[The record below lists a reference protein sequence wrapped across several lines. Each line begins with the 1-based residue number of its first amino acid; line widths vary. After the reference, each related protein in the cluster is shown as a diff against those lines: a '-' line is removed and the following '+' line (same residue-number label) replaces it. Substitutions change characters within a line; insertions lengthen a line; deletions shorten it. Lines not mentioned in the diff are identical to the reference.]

1 MEKRENHEVLL
12 KHLIENN
19 VSLQKASLNLIET
32 ANILTKRIDKLV
44 SIFEEASKHVTD
56 VELNDERLKNLAA
69 KLEGLLDQNKE
80 IAKGLLLLEQYIRSK
95 SPEPLRPQL
104 DRQVPEFRI

>member
-1 MEKRENHEVLL
+1 MQKKESQEVLI

-19 VSLQKASLNLIET
+19 ISLQKASLNLVESM
-32 ANILTKRIDKLV
+32 NILTKRTDKLV

-56 VELNDERLKNLAA
+56 VELSDERLKNLAS

-80 IAKGLLLLEQYIRSK
+80 IARGLILLEQYVRSK
-95 SPEPLRPQL
+95 SEVKQFSERPMSDFKL
-104 DRQVPEFRI
+104 